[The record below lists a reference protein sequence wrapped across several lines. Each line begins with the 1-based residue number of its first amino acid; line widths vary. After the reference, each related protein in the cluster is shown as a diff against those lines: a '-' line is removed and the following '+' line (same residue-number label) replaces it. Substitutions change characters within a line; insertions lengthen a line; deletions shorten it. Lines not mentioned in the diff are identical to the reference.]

1 MEHIGTYST
10 EESQSLSESLTH
22 IQKHQSLRSD
32 SLLLKEQNVP
42 SMHTQLRIATNNK
55 KKRGVHEWPHRPPW
69 WSGAAGCQSPWLRP
83 SQAGCLTRQ
92 HRSGLKRWM
101 IGSVVYLGLGF
112 QDRGGASCLDKMWEY
127 GSYLL

>member
-55 KKRGVHEWPHRPPW
+55 EKRE
-69 WSGAAGCQSPWLRP
+69 GARVDP
-83 SQAGCLTRQ
+83 
-92 HRSGLKRWM
+92 
-101 IGSVVYLGLGF
+101 
-112 QDRGGASCLDKMWEY
+112 
-127 GSYLL
+127 